1 MSIEFEGKSIPTDD
15 EGYLLNVAD
24 WTPQLRDFMANQMGL
39 TLTDAH
45 LLVLDIVREYY
56 QKYDT
61 TPPMRGLI
69 KLLKTAGHTDLASSV
84 ALARLFPEGAAK
96 CAAKL
101 AGLPKPVKCI

>member
-1 MSIEFEGKSIPTDD
+1 MAIEFAGKIIPTDD
-15 EGYLLNVAD
+15 EGYLLNQDD
-24 WTPQLRDFMANQMGL
+24 WSEELRDFIAQNM
-39 TLTDAH
+39 D
-45 LLVLDIVREYY
+45 LVLTKQHLTVINIVREYY

-69 KLLKTAGHTDLASSV
+69 KLLKEQHPELASSV
-84 ALARLFPEGAAK
+84 ALARLFPDGAAK

>member
-1 MSIEFEGKSIPTDD
+1 MAIEFAGKIIPTDD
-15 EGYLLNVAD
+15 EGYLLNQDD
-24 WTPQLRDFMANQMGL
+24 WSEELRDFIAQNMGL
-39 TLTDAH
+39 VLTDQH
-45 LLVLDIVREYY
+45 LTVINIVREYY

-69 KLLKTAGHTDLASSV
+69 KLLKEQHPELASSV
-84 ALARLFPEGAAK
+84 ALARLFPDGAAK